1 VLLVCFWLVFGEDL
15 VGGLGPGQ
23 WVAALVPAVDEGAD
37 LGAEVLDGVE
47 WTAGCFSDSACF
59 LASGCLR

>member
-1 VLLVCFWLVFGEDL
+1 MRISS
-15 VGGLGPGQ
+15 GGLGPGQ

-37 LGAEVLDGVE
+37 LGAEVLDGGE